1 MSPHHDNSDK
11 FPVFVFCFLFV
22 NFLVKLLDQWTT
34 VQVEIWLKGLNM
46 PASVVS
52 SFKDH
57 AITGRVIMT
66 GLTEDDLKEMGIIKM
81 FRATLLREL
90 QKILDV
96 YEEGWMRHFSLL
108 FLKILRELFNF
119 ENLSMFFHECLS
131 ISFLIDSS
139 SNLFFATCN
148 ATSSNVTI
156 IIIHYTPKTSL
167 SIFIVGI
174 AIGVAYR

>member
-11 FPVFVFCFLFV
+11 FPVFVVCYLFV
-22 NFLVKLLDQWTT
+22 NLLVKLLDQWTT

-66 GLTEDDLKEMGIIKM
+66 GLTEEDLKEMGIIKM

-108 FLKILRELFNF
+108 FLKILSELFNF
-119 ENLSMFFHECLS
+119 ENLSMLTLFHECLS

-148 ATSSNVTI
+148 ATSSTI
-156 IIIHYTPKTSL
+156 IFHYTPKTSL